1 MTAPDSGHF
10 ESAMQRL
17 PEDDPMHE
25 VHQNLLEVHHIVL
38 AAILG
43 QQVQDMSRGVPPSN
57 KVAPAEMTS
66 PARQRFKWA
75 LDRVNYVSNLQ
86 GDPLGR
92 E

>member
-1 MTAPDSGHF
+1 MTAHDSGHF

-17 PEDDPMHE
+17 PEDDPIHE
-25 VHQNLLEVHHIVL
+25 VHQNLLEVHHIV
-38 AAILG
+38 
-43 QQVQDMSRGVPPSN
+43 
-57 KVAPAEMTS
+57 
-66 PARQRFKWA
+66 

>member
-1 MTAPDSGHF
+1 M
-10 ESAMQRL
+10 
-17 PEDDPMHE
+17 
-25 VHQNLLEVHHIVL
+25 L

-43 QQVQDMSRGVPPSN
+43 QQIQNMSRGVPPSN

-75 LDRVNYVSNLQ
+75 LDRVNYASNLQ